1 MQFIKEKI
9 NMTFTYE
16 NYLLRAGTELSTDQ
30 GGLKP
35 PDLMKFS

>member
-30 GGLKP
+30 EP